1 MECCIQWLGFSI
13 VVPINSR
20 SFYVFLPWL
29 RLISSAFLLEI
40 KKKKKHA
47 RCISVTNHKC
57 RMGISSI
64 FDTVFRYLP
73 IFLTV
78 LRYWVPP
85 NVPLYLQH
93 FMSIEQKSVSSF
105 PGTGRSTNSIA
116 WKRWLL
122 WKKWLL
128 QWSKKRIIL
137 MSKTSRFTGKSGSVM
152 ENRGSRI
159 G

>member
-13 VVPINSR
+13 VVPINSS

-29 RLISSAFLLEI
+29 RLISSAFMLEI
-40 KKKKKHA
+40 KIKHA
-47 RCISVTNHKC
+47 RCMSITNHKC

-64 FDTVFRYLP
+64 FDAVFRYLP

-122 WKKWLL
+122 CKKWLL

-137 MSKTSRFTGKSGSVM
+137 MSKTSRFTGKSGSGM

>member
-13 VVPINSR
+13 VVPINSS

-29 RLISSAFLLEI
+29 RLISSAFMLEI
-40 KKKKKHA
+40 KIKHA
-47 RCISVTNHKC
+47 RCMSITNHKC

-64 FDTVFRYLP
+64 FDAVFRYLP

-137 MSKTSRFTGKSGSVM
+137 MSKTSRFTGKSGSGM

>member
-1 MECCIQWLGFSI
+1 MLHPMI
-13 VVPINSR
+13 VLFDR
-20 SFYVFLPWL
+20 CTDKFEVFL
-29 RLISSAFLLEI
+29 RFLAVAEVDFYCVHARDQ
-40 KKKKKHA
+40 KKKKHA

-93 FMSIEQKSVSSF
+93 FMSIEPKSVSSF

-128 QWSKKRIIL
+128 LWSKKRIIL
-137 MSKTSRFTGKSGSVM
+137 MSKTSRFTGK
-152 ENRGSRI
+152 
-159 G
+159 